1 MTTPTPAR
9 RVWIQRGV
17 VVTLWLSVAVG
28 WVVYQRSQDL
38 GFTEA
43 LQRFIDAARGSW
55 WAIPGFWVVFL
66 ARPLVLLPPALLAVA
81 AGVLFGPWLGLL
93 VVLVGLNASGTVAWA
108 LGRSLARPEV
118 AERRDATGARR
129 WVERLRANA
138 FQTVLVMRLVMV
150 PFDVV
155 NYLCGYLRV
164 RWTPFVVATA
174 IGVIPSTVAIV
185 LAGASV
191 DRLDEGVSGLD
202 PRLLVGSVAL
212 VGVSLLV
219 AWGVKRTQRD
229 RLPPELT

>member
-1 MTTPTPAR
+1 MTATAPTTRA
-9 RVWIQRGV
+9 WIQRGI
-17 VVTLWLSVAVG
+17 VVTLWLSVVIG

-43 LQRFIDAARGSW
+43 LQRFVDAARGDW
-55 WAIPGFWVVFL
+55 WAIPAFWVLFL
-66 ARPLVLLPPALLAVA
+66 ARPLILLPPALLAVA
-81 AGVLFGPWLGLL
+81 AGLLFGPWLGLA
-93 VVLVGLNASGTVAWA
+93 VVLGGLNASGTVAWA
-108 LGRSLARPEV
+108 LGRSLSRPG
-118 AERRDATGARR
+118 AASRREGNRR
-129 WVERLRANA
+129 WVERLHANA

-191 DRLDEGVSGLD
+191 DRLDQGVSGVD
-202 PRLLVGSVAL
+202 PRLLVGSVLL
-212 VGVSLLV
+212 VGVSLAV